1 MSKKFIAALL
11 ILFALSLFIS
21 CGKAKNDEYG
31 CFQTMD
37 QALKNAQKNNQ
48 EVLVIVTM
56 QGDDDLSQSFVSDI
70 LSTKEFKNEILPS
83 YSVML
88 MDFSQSSYK
97 KTVVNETDSKAA
109 KKAAEEY
116 AKIVQNN
123 SKTASLLNV
132 SKTPSLYLLTKENY
146 FITEVPYT
154 DEVKTF
160 EDFKKNLDAQSPLVS
175 QMKEF
180 IAAIQKGSKQEKLA
194 AIDNLYENTEIIY
207 RVFLADLIDKYV
219 EMDKDNES
227 GLLSKYLF
235 AQADAKASNLYMSGD
250 LLGATKSY
258 VDICSNPNLEADYK
272 QQAYY
277 MAAYIMSMSGL
288 SDYATI
294 LDYLNLSIQANP
306 ESESVDSIN
315 QVIEYLKSMISQM
328 EAEKQDIDSSSLDT
342 TIGVE

>member
-194 AIDNLYENTEIIY
+194 AIDNN
-207 RVFLADLIDKYV
+207 R
-219 EMDKDNES
+219 
-227 GLLSKYLF
+227 
-235 AQADAKASNLYMSGD
+235 
-250 LLGATKSY
+250 
-258 VDICSNPNLEADYK
+258 
-272 QQAYY
+272 
-277 MAAYIMSMSGL
+277 
-288 SDYATI
+288 
-294 LDYLNLSIQANP
+294 
-306 ESESVDSIN
+306 
-315 QVIEYLKSMISQM
+315 
-328 EAEKQDIDSSSLDT
+328 
-342 TIGVE
+342 

>member
-11 ILFALSLFIS
+11 ILFTLSLFIS

-83 YSVML
+83 YSVIL

-227 GLLSKYLF
+227 GLLSK
-235 AQADAKASNLYMSGD
+235 
-250 LLGATKSY
+250 
-258 VDICSNPNLEADYK
+258 
-272 QQAYY
+272 
-277 MAAYIMSMSGL
+277 
-288 SDYATI
+288 
-294 LDYLNLSIQANP
+294 
-306 ESESVDSIN
+306 
-315 QVIEYLKSMISQM
+315 
-328 EAEKQDIDSSSLDT
+328 
-342 TIGVE
+342 